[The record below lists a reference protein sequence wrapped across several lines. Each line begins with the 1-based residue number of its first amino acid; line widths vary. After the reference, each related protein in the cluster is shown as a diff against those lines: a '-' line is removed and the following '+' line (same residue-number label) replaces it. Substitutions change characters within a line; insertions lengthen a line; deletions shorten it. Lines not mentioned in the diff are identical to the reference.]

1 MIFWVTRVLKAL
13 SSTANNAPYGRR
25 KEEGGGKGERG
36 DGACC
41 LKRGASVG
49 NERVKG
55 GGACVE
61 H

>member
-1 MIFWVTRVLKAL
+1 MRDTLREAFDPIMSFEATGCRFR
-13 SSTANNAPYGRR
+13 G